1 MFPTVQCGVRV
12 NKDIVMMNNEYP
24 KDNLKEHPHDK
35 KKGHVV
41 GSLLFFVYLC
51 AEGLGLTGQEGAS
64 WNDR

>member
-1 MFPTVQCGVRV
+1 M

-51 AEGLGLTGQEGAS
+51 AEGSGLAGQEGAS